1 LVTGDSKRILPGMAN
16 TPAVRL
22 LEVTV
27 TAQEATL
34 WKWAISEGEVE
45 VAHGYETSREAAQI
59 DGDSTLFAMLSVGA
73 R

>member
-1 LVTGDSKRILPGMAN
+1 MAN

-27 TAQEATL
+27 TAQEPTL
-34 WKWAISEGEVE
+34 WKWAISEGEAE

-59 DGDSTLFAMLSVGA
+59 GGDSALFAMLSVGA
-73 R
+73 T